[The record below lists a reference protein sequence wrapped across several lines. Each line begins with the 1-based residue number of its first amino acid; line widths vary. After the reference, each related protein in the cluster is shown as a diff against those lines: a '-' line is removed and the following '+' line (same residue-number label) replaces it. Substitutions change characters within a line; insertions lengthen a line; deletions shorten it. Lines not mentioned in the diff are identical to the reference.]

1 MRSIVSKWLQKH
13 LKTRILRDES
23 PSSKESPT
31 KCNHGFYI
39 RTYFYPESEGLKAP
53 WGSNPPSFTITLNP
67 AAADCRVISQR
78 PWEYIHRRNSIET
91 GFKME
96 GEEKPSLFE
105 LNLQRQH
112 KPAIKQSLW
121 HPLRTVSLAFPS
133 CTDIQRH
140 QPPESATVNR
150 PSLQP
155 ISAPSVPL
163 NPADKFRPQRMAVT
177 NVQNKSTMRGGVQ
190 CAFVYV
196 SNVLA
201 WRDGSEV
208 ATWSRV

>member
-1 MRSIVSKWLQKH
+1 MSHYHPKKAQLNVTS
-13 LKTRILRDES
+13 
-23 PSSKESPT
+23 
-31 KCNHGFYI
+31 GFYVRRI
-39 RTYFYPESEGLKAP
+39 YFYPEPEGLTAP

-112 KPAIKQSLW
+112 KQAIKQSLW

-133 CTDIQRH
+133 CPDIQRH
-140 QPPESATVNR
+140 QPPESATQLIAHLFGQYQ
-150 PSLQP
+150 PPLSLLT
-155 ISAPSVPL
+155 PL
-163 NPADKFRPQRMAVT
+163 T
-177 NVQNKSTMRGGVQ
+177 NLDLRG
-190 CAFVYV
+190 
-196 SNVLA
+196 
-201 WRDGSEV
+201 WR
-208 ATWSRV
+208 